1 MGQKGK
7 DEIRTVIVERRVFEW
22 FFFHPLRHSLDVVEV
37 PSHHGRETR
46 SSNRSSRKYSDV
58 PIVKLDRNIR
68 TDIRIMAFDILMKK
82 FRRVGET
89 QEREW
94 DGDLNVIFIDEVSHG
109 IFCTTLREKKSRSL
123 DGHIASS
130 SNYRI

>member
-22 FFFHPLRHSLDVVEV
+22 FFFHPLRHSLDVVQV
-37 PSHHGRETR
+37 SSHHGRETK

-68 TDIRIMAFDILMKK
+68 TDTHPHHGI
-82 FRRVGET
+82 RRV
-89 QEREW
+89 
-94 DGDLNVIFIDEVSHG
+94 DEKVQA
-109 IFCTTLREKKSRSL
+109 SRRNPGKGVGWRSQRNF
-123 DGHIASS
+123 H
-130 SNYRI
+130 